1 MLVVDDSTLDQLYS
15 QNMELVGWHWSG
27 KHHRVVKGI
36 NLTTLLWT
44 DGEQHIPIDY
54 RLYEKVMDGATKND
68 HFRAM
73 VQTAKQRGFTPK
85 CVEFDSWFGSLDNF
99 KLIRSFGAHLA
110 DQTQAQSAG
119 EPRQHG
125 RSSGL

>member
-1 MLVVDDSTLDQLYS
+1 
-15 QNMELVGWHWSG
+15 MELVGWHWSG